1 MVVKICFYLHTLG
14 KIQEYVTQFS
24 FAFSVVFELYK
35 MLETIDYTLAI
46 TRKQNTYMVKWI
58 IWCNCDFYEE

>member
-1 MVVKICFYLHTLG
+1 MVGKIYFYLHTLG

-35 MLETIDYTLAI
+35 MLETYIDYTLAI
-46 TRKQNTYMVKWI
+46 TRKQNTYMVK
-58 IWCNCDFYEE
+58 

>member
-1 MVVKICFYLHTLG
+1 MVVKIYFYLHTLG

-35 MLETIDYTLAI
+35 MLETYIL
-46 TRKQNTYMVKWI
+46 I
-58 IWCNCDFYEE
+58 IL